1 MISSRMLTTEREC
14 SYMSSAFRIVDPNYI
29 PTFQDI
35 LWANK
40 KSMGLQETQYVLN
53 DTLCRF
59 FDLGGTRAERREW
72 LRRCRADVKS
82 IIFTLDV
89 SCYDQ
94 VLTDDATQNRMTEQ
108 LEVWKSVVD
117 QPKFVATDFIV
128 LFTKLDKLTPSKLE
142 ASPFNSIFPDYAG
155 KPDSTDDILQYLAF
169 RLDTASKEWT
179 RRRLV
184 FCNAGSIWNSPTNM
198 AEVAVSALNEV
209 EAFR

>member
-1 MISSRMLTTEREC
+1 MLTTEREC
-14 SYMSSAFRIVDPNYI
+14 SYMNAASRIVDPNYD

-35 LWANK
+35 LWAK
-40 KSMGLQETQYVLN
+40 KKNMGLQESQYVLD

-59 FDLGGTRAERREW
+59 FDFGGTRTERREW
-72 LRRCRADVKS
+72 LRECRADVNS

-94 VLTDDATQNRMTEQ
+94 VLTEDATQNRMTEQ
-108 LEVWKSVVD
+108 LEVWKSAVD
-117 QPKFVATDFIV
+117 LPKFVDTDFIV

-142 ASPFNSIFPDYAG
+142 ASPFDSLFPDYSG
-155 KPDSTDDILQYLAF
+155 RRDSKDDILQYLAF

-198 AEVAVSALNEV
+198 AEVAINALNEV
-209 EAFR
+209 EGLQCYSF